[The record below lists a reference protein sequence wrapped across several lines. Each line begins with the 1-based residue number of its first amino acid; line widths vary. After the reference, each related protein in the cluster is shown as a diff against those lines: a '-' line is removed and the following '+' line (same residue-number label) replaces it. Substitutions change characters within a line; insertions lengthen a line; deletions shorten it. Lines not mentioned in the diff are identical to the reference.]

1 MHVEVCLNRR
11 NSRHKSSEDTPKM
24 TEEAYVLIETQVG
37 KTKDVV
43 EAIRGVAGVITVDV
57 VTSPYDVI
65 AVVEVEDFTEMGNIV
80 TAKIA
85 HIPDVGR

>member
-1 MHVEVCLNRR
+1 
-11 NSRHKSSEDTPKM
+11 M
-24 TEEAYVLIETQVG
+24 TEESYVLIETQVG

>member
-1 MHVEVCLNRR
+1 ME
-11 NSRHKSSEDTPKM
+11 K
-24 TEEAYVLIETQVG
+24 AYVLIETQVG

-43 EAIRGVAGVITVDV
+43 EAIRGVEGVLSVDA
-57 VTSPYDVI
+57 VTGPYDAI